1 MKKGILYAVLAS
13 VLWAIV
19 NPFIKQGLSYDFSPM
34 NFAGLRFT
42 VVGIILFAYT
52 WHRGMWR
59 EIMQH
64 RRLFGNLILINMF
77 MGYTAFYFGV
87 DFVSGAISS
96 IVMGLTPLINV
107 LLAHLV
113 ASNDRLNRY
122 KVVSLAVSLAGLLLI
137 VGTGS
142 DGSPL
147 DWRGIGGIVLLLACI
162 LFQGYSAISVSED
175 KGKVDPIFL
184 NAVQMFFGGLL
195 IYGVGI
201 AAEGFH
207 PFWAKPVGFY
217 ASLGV
222 LVFISVFAFS
232 FWFMALRTEGTK
244 VSDINM
250 CRLINPVLGAGA
262 ELDHAARRIPRF
274 QHRGGHGGHR
284 QFAGHLLPGRDD
296 RATVAAA
303 PALTQNG
310 PSPERNGPFSLRL
323 RRLFLLAA
331 FAVQCFPYAG
341 RQGRAGERCFRR
353 ALRHPFQ
360 NALDGVRRTPCFELG
375 IGAHAVA
382 KDRLVVFD
390 AHDLHLVGR
399 VVLDLQDGAARL
411 VGQYGADSVGHAFEI
426 AVPGR
431 AAGHVDHV
439 DLPEPFVGV
448 GIPRM
453 PFETL
458 VLRVEQVSVLDATDA
473 GIFGQPGHGGEAVGH
488 AER

>member
-250 CRLINPVLGAGA
+250 CRLINPVLGAV
-262 ELDHAARRIPRF
+262 LSWIM
-274 QHRGGHGGHR
+274 
-284 QFAGHLLPGRDD
+284 LPGEYPDFS
-296 RATVAAA
+296 TVAGMAVPRKERSVFFEAA
-303 PALTQNG
+303 AVISPCRICGSMLSICRPAG
-310 PSPERNGPFSLRL
+310 PCRG
-323 RRLFLLAA
+323 
-331 FAVQCFPYAG
+331 AVFPAG
-341 RQGRAGERCFRR
+341 
-353 ALRHPFQ
+353 LRHPFQ

>member
-1 MKKGILYAVLAS
+1 MYLKYYPFVPFFTMPGRIRLKIRIRPDRDAVSGICAVPANARPAPGPARPFARTGFVLPAVFVPLRRKDARYEKRILYAVLAS

-142 DGSPL
+142 DGAPL
-147 DWRGIGGIVLLLACI
+147 DWRGIGGIVLLLASI
-162 LFQGYSAISVSED
+162 VFQGYSAISVSED
-175 KGKVDPIFL
+175 KGRVDPVFL

-232 FWFMALRTEGTK
+232 FWFMALRTEGAK

-250 CRLINPVLGAGA
+250 CRLINPVLGAV
-262 ELDHAARRIPRF
+262 LSWIM
-274 QHRGGHGGHR
+274 
-284 QFAGHLLPGRDD
+284 LPGEYPDFS
-296 RATVAAA
+296 TVAGMAVIV
-303 PALTQNG
+303 
-310 PSPERNGPFSLRL
+310 SSLVIYFRGETIVQRWRL
-323 RRLFLLAA
+323 RR
-331 FAVQCFPYAG
+331 
-341 RQGRAGERCFRR
+341 
-353 ALRHPFQ
+353 H
-360 NALDGVRRTPCFELG
+360 
-375 IGAHAVA
+375 
-382 KDRLVVFD
+382 
-390 AHDLHLVGR
+390 
-399 VVLDLQDGAARL
+399 
-411 VGQYGADSVGHAFEI
+411 
-426 AVPGR
+426 
-431 AAGHVDHV
+431 
-439 DLPEPFVGV
+439 
-448 GIPRM
+448 
-453 PFETL
+453 
-458 VLRVEQVSVLDATDA
+458 
-473 GIFGQPGHGGEAVGH
+473 
-488 AER
+488 

>member
-1 MKKGILYAVLAS
+1 MKKGLFYAILAS

-34 NFAGLRFT
+34 NFAGIRFT
-42 VVGIILFAYT
+42 TVGIILFAYT
-52 WHRGMWR
+52 WHKGMWK
-59 EIMQH
+59 EIRQH
-64 RRLFGNLILINMF
+64 SKLFLNLILINMF

-96 IVMGLTPLINV
+96 IIMGMTPLINV
-107 LLAHLV
+107 LLAHLL
-113 ASNDRLNRY
+113 ASNDRLNVH
-122 KVVSLAVSLAGLLLI
+122 KIISLIVSLIGLLLI
-137 VGTGS
+137 VGMGS
-142 DGSPL
+142 NGAPL
-147 DWRGIGGIVLLLACI
+147 DWKGITGIVLLLLSI
-162 LFQGYSAISVSED
+162 IFQGYSAISVSED
-175 KGKVDPIFL
+175 KGKINPIFL

-250 CRLINPVLGAGA
+250 CRLINPVLGAV
-262 ELDHAARRIPRF
+262 LSWIM
-274 QHRGGHGGHR
+274 
-284 QFAGHLLPGRDD
+284 LPGEYPDFSTVAGMAVIVSSLGGDD

-323 RRLFLLAA
+323 QRLYLPAA
-331 FAVQCFPYAG
+331 FAVQCFPIRRPAG
-341 RQGRAGERCFRR
+341 PCRGAVFPAG
-353 ALRHPFQ
+353 LRHPFQ

-411 VGQYGADSVGHAFEI
+411 VGQYGADPVGHAFEI

-458 VLRVEQVSVLDATDA
+458 VLRVEQVSVLDAADA